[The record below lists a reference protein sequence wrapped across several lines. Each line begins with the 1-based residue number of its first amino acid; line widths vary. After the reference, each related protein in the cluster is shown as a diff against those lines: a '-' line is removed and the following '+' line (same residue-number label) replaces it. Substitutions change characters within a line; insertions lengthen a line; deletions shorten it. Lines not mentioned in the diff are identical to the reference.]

1 MPEMT
6 RRKLALAALCG
17 AGALAAG
24 IGARWAWQAASM
36 PDPRI
41 VRAEFLD
48 GDVVEIDGWIVSRSQ
63 AAWLAATGTD
73 PESLL

>member
-1 MPEMT
+1 
-6 RRKLALAALCG
+6 
-17 AGALAAG
+17 
-24 IGARWAWQAASM
+24 M

-41 VRAEFLD
+41 VRAEFLA